1 MADGVR
7 FARQAPE
14 TDEAEGLPLHPV
26 IESLSAGLGR
36 YLAHVEFARMQREKE
51 EKDEAA

>member
-1 MADGVR
+1 VADGVR

-14 TDEAEGLPLHPV
+14 TDAAEGLPLHPV
-26 IESLSAGLGR
+26 IESLSATIGR
-36 YLAHVEFARMQREKE
+36 YLARMEFARMQREKE